1 MEKIGREGAAG
12 RAGPPPHGRRHIDG
26 KLGYTMNYALA
37 QTGTK
42 RREDGQQRMV
52 CTADCHLNV
61 TGKTGVADN
70 LLTRIAV
77 APSECCGCIE
87 DRSAQQRSRPRFTWS
102 PLSSNTLKV
111 FD

>member
-1 MEKIGREGAAG
+1 MKKIGREGAC
-12 RAGPPPHGRRHIDG
+12 RAAASWAPSHGWKAWLHNELRIG
-26 KLGYTMNYALA
+26 
-37 QTGTK
+37 TGTK